1 VSKDLLASIVV
12 FLVALPLC
20 MGIAIAS
27 GLPPAAGLVTGIIG
41 GTLVGFL
48 QGSPLQVSGPA
59 AGLAVIVWDLHT
71 RYGITA
77 LAVIVMLAGLMQ
89 MAGGVLKGGR
99 WFRMVPP
106 SVVHGMLAG
115 IGVLIVA
122 SQFHV
127 MVDDKP
133 RGSGVANLL
142 SIPESVMKGISPAQ
156 GLPHQEAASVG
167 LLVLAV
173 LVLWNKL
180 PGRLRKIPG
189 PLAAVIVAGIVADG
203 FSLPIAHVQVPDDLL
218 GTLTMLTPS
227 SAAGFLLTPHIWAAA
242 LAMACVASAETLL
255 SAAAVD
261 SMHSGPR
268 TNCNKE
274 LFAQGVGNTLC
285 GIVGALPMTG
295 VIVRSSVNVASGAQ
309 TRRSTILHGIWLA
322 MLVLLLP
329 GVLRMVPVSALA
341 AILVYTGMKLASPK
355 NVMKLPRYEI
365 FVYLLTMGI
374 IVCVDLLSGVAAGV
388 MAACAGLLY
397 RLSHLEIR
405 VDDQPEAGRAIVHVE
420 GAATFLRLPDIAEAL
435 DRVPRDREVHVR
447 LDRVTNLDH
456 AALELLKSYDHLVVD
471 WDRVGGVAAQESPDR
486 IPTGRTG

>member
-1 VSKDLLASIVV
+1 MASVVV

-27 GLPPAAGLVTGIIG
+27 GMPPAAGLVTGIVG
-41 GTLVGFL
+41 GVLVGFL

-59 AGLAVIVWDLHT
+59 AGLAVIVWDLYT
-71 RYGITA
+71 RFGATA
-77 LAVIVMLAGLMQ
+77 LGVIVLLAGLLQ
-89 MAGGVLKGGR
+89 VVAGLLKGGR

-133 RGSGVANLL
+133 RSSGVANLL

-156 GLPHQEAASVG
+156 GLPHQEAALVG

-173 LVLWNKL
+173 LFLWPKL
-180 PGRLRKIPG
+180 PGRLRKIPA
-189 PLAAVIVAGIVADG
+189 PLAAVVVAGIAADG
-203 FSLPIAHVQVPDDLL
+203 FSLPIAYVQVPDNLL
-218 GTLTMLTPS
+218 GTLNVLTPA
-227 SAAGFLLTPHIWAAA
+227 SAAGYLLDHHIWAAA

-261 SMHSGPR
+261 SMHTGPR
-268 TNCNKE
+268 TDYNRE
-274 LFAQGVGNTLC
+274 LVAQGVGNSIC
-285 GIVGALPMTG
+285 GMLGALPMTG
-295 VIVRSSVNVASGAQ
+295 VIVRSSVNVAAGAVS
-309 TRRSTILHGIWLA
+309 RRSTIFHGLWLA
-322 MLVLLLP
+322 LLVLLMP
-329 GVLRMVPVSALA
+329 SVLRAVPVSALA
-341 AILVYTGMKLASPK
+341 AILVYTGLKLANPK
-355 NVMKLPRYEI
+355 LIFKMPRYEV
-365 FVYLLTMGI
+365 FVYLLTMGT
-374 IVCVDLLSGVAAGV
+374 IVGADLLTGVATGV

-405 VDDQPEAGRAIVHVE
+405 VHDQPEEGRAIVHVE

-447 LDRVTNLDH
+447 LDQVTNLDH
-456 AALELLKSYDHLVVD
+456 AALELLKSYHHLVID
-471 WDRVGGVAAQESPDR
+471 WDRVGVVTERVPAAAK
-486 IPTGRTG
+486 G